1 MDGSKSGTPLPE
13 KKVNSD
19 GRARLRWLGAFS
31 CKLVE
36 PDGASSARLPIGNRK
51 PTIDDLAKLGGISN
65 DRGLIENLFT
75 DEVWSQMGEDLR
87 AKCTSLATMRLVRC
101 GVTPKHLDAL
111 FGGANDDRDG
121 GEEEPSRPPL
131 TSLCLQGNSD
141 LGVAV
146 VCGSI
151 AHREIR
157 HYRPLGNLKTLKSL
171 DLSNCYFTDASVQS
185 LTSAIR
191 NLRITKLHLQDNYFE
206 DHGIIS
212 VLDLPNAENFV
223 DLRLDG
229 NGWRK
234 ASGRDAIIG
243 FVKHRALNLVKFGID
258 IENKKLVAS
267 FFASLRAPKLLELE
281 GRIGN
286 KSPKCRDEIR
296 FSVGRALIGLGDFEE
311 TVNANHSLKKI
322 GRHTEWYRAKIPLL
336 DQLFDLHARDI
347 PQGAKIRRKLQKFY
361 FESTVEPF
369 GLDPLLRLGGATA
382 LIPRVLS
389 IVSTDEISVSKGTSD
404 QDARTL
410 KRSYHDVP
418 GTCANAMYRLVR
430 HCFVQ
435 DIFGNQ
441 IVKEDRLATLE
452 AENARKDELIRQLR
466 AENEK
471 LRSQLL
477 EDKRPRKR
485 AKKISL

>member
-1 MDGSKSGTPLPE
+1 MSDD
-13 KKVNSD
+13 KVNSD

-51 PTIDDLAKLGGISN
+51 PTMDDLAKLGGISN

-111 FGGANDDRDG
+111 FGGANDDREG
-121 GEEEPSRPPL
+121 GEEEPSGPPL
-131 TSLCLQGNSD
+131 TSLCLRGNKD
-141 LGVAV
+141 LGRGVEGLVEMLPGV
-146 VCGSI
+146 VRVI
-151 AHREIR
+151 HREIR
-157 HYRPLGNLKTLKSL
+157 HYLPLGGLKTLKSL
-171 DLSNCYFTDASVQS
+171 DLSNCFFTDRSVQS

-191 NLRITKLHLQDNYFE
+191 NLRITKLHLQDNLFE
-206 DHGIIS
+206 DAGIIS
-212 VLDLPNAENFV
+212 VLNLPNAKNFV

-229 NGWRK
+229 NAWRR
-234 ASGRDAIIG
+234 ASCRDAIIG
-243 FVKHRALNLVKFGID
+243 FVMLRASNLVRFGID
-258 IENKKLVAS
+258 MENKKHVS
-267 FFASLRAPKLLELE
+267 GFFASLRAPKLLELE
-281 GRIGN
+281 GKIGN
-286 KSPKCRDEIR
+286 KSQKCRDEIR
-296 FSVGRALIGLGDFEE
+296 YSVASALIGLGDFDD
-311 TVNANHSLKKI
+311 TVNANHRLKKI
-322 GRHTEWYRAKIPLL
+322 GCHTELYREKIPIL
-336 DQLFDLHARDI
+336 DQLLALNGRDI
-347 PQGAKIRRKLQKFY
+347 SEGAKIRWKLQKFY
-361 FESTVEPF
+361 FESTVELF
-369 GLDPLLRLGGATA
+369 GLRPLLRLGGAAA

-389 IVSTDEISVSKGTSD
+389 IVSTDEITVSKGTSD
-404 QDARTL
+404 QDARTW
-410 KRSYHDVP
+410 KRSYHEVP
-418 GTCANAMYRLVR
+418 GQCVNAMYRLVR

-452 AENARKDELIRQLR
+452 DENARKDELIRQLR

-471 LRSQLL
+471 LRSQLV